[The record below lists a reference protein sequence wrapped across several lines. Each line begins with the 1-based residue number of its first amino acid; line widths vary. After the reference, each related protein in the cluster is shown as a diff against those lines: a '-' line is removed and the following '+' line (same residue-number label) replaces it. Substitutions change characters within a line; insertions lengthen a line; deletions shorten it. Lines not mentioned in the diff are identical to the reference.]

1 MTRNETVTKN
11 FRSLKTKLLFAVMG
25 ASTLLTSLVI
35 FLNFYF
41 EYNNDLS
48 SLEERITQIEK
59 TTVPTLSNAIWNLD
73 EQYLKIQL
81 EGILKVQ
88 DIVFTRVIDSHG
100 ELIIERGQSLTT
112 KNEIIKRE
120 FYLYSDQNSN
130 REYLGKLQLFITKDF
145 IVEKIKKKVLL
156 FMSSQFI
163 KTFLLAW
170 IFLTIFQIYIV
181 KYVEQIIEF
190 TKSFDLDSNILNR
203 LELNKK
209 RSEFEIDEV
218 DLLENTF
225 NRMLEKIYMLNQQK
239 DQKISDQEKEIQIQ
253 KALEIN
259 SARLSSLQEMLSGM
273 AHEINNPMTVISFS
287 AKKIREAIDGENK
300 DLEKVLFFSKKIT
313 ESSSR
318 VKNILQSIQTTARPT
333 DDDPFEITTI
343 EELIKGVE
351 ETLIAETSIYDIQF
365 HIHYQEEAVRELLL
379 KVKRVALYQIL
390 QNLVKNAVE
399 AAKTQPMGSV
409 VIKILAEESFLFIKV
424 CDSGPGIAFNQRN
437 KIFDPFYTTKEIGKA
452 TGLGL
457 TIASRLALINDGELY
472 LDSEE
477 KMTTFVL
484 KLPLFK

>member
-1 MTRNETVTKN
+1 MTEKTTKN
-11 FRSLKTKLLFAVMG
+11 FRSIKTKLLFAVMG

-41 EYNNDLS
+41 EYNKDLN
-48 SLEERITQIEK
+48 SLEERVAQIEK

-81 EGILKVQ
+81 EGILKIE
-88 DIVFTRVIDSHG
+88 DIVLTRVVDSHG
-100 ELIIERGQSLTT
+100 DLILEKGVSLTT
-112 KNEIIKRE
+112 KNEILKRE
-120 FYLYSDQNSN
+120 FYLYNDQNNN

-156 FMSSQFI
+156 FMTSQFV

-170 IFLTIFQIYIV
+170 IFLLIFHYYII
-181 KYVEQIIEF
+181 KYVERIISF
-190 TKSFDLDSNILNR
+190 TKTFDLDSSILNR
-203 LELNKK
+203 LDLNKK
-209 RSEFEIDEV
+209 PDEFEYDEV
-218 DLLENTF
+218 DILQLEI

-239 DQKISDQEKEIQIQ
+239 DQKISDQQKEIQIQ

-259 SARLSSLQEMLSGM
+259 SARLSSMQDMLSGM

-287 AKKIREAIDGENK
+287 AKKIREAIESEEK
-300 DLEKVLFFSKKIT
+300 DLEKILFFSKKIA

-318 VKNILQSIQTTARPT
+318 VKNILHSIQTTSRPT
-333 DDDPFEITTI
+333 DDDPFEVTTT
-343 EELIKGVE
+343 EEILKGVA
-351 ETLIAETSIYDIQF
+351 ETLIAETSLYEIQF
-365 HIHYQEEAVRELLL
+365 SIHYQQESVKDLLI

-390 QNLVKNAVE
+390 QILVKNAVE
-399 AAKTQPMGSV
+399 AVRHLPSGIVRIEIRSEGDYL
-409 VIKILAEESFLFIKV
+409 IFKV
-424 CDSGPGIAFNQRN
+424 LDSGEGIAPHQRV

-457 TIASRLALINDGELY
+457 TIASRLSFMNDGELY
-472 LDSEE
+472 LDQEE